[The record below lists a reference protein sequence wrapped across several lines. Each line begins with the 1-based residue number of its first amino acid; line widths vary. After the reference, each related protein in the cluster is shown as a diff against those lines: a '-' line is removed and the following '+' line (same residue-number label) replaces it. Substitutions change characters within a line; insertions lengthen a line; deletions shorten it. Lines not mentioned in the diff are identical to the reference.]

1 MFEDFILTLKKTFSW
16 VTTILPQGI
25 RLAIKPLILA
35 IILLIIGRYTSPIL
49 SVCGFLIFYITISIP
64 NIQSIK
70 DWSYPEEVQRQRR
83 VSLYKA
89 RAFLAPYKNIMG
101 NHTLSNKYCT
111 VKFTNQNRENR
122 FFCISKLHSKK
133 DNILPYFEVVVME
146 NLSSS
151 FPTANECFDA
161 LCNNFSYNTKL
172 DDLHE
177 IFSKSHNG
185 YNNYILNDSAYIP
198 FSGTKLETSELAQFV
213 KETKKKRENLQN
225 LINKKI
231 EIININN
238 ASEAELTALP
248 GINVI
253 QAKKIINFRDYERE
267 FSSIEDFFRVMKI
280 KKHFHEQLKSR
291 IKVEPVKKKI
301 NKKTNERIIDID

>member
-1 MFEDFILTLKKTFSW
+1 MPEYDFIRTRIII
-16 VTTILPQGI
+16 V
-25 RLAIKPLILA
+25 ILA
-35 IILLIIGRYTSPIL
+35 IILFIIGRYTSPIL
-49 SVCGFLIFYITISIP
+49 SVCGFLMFYITVSIL
-64 NIQSIK
+64 NIHSIT
-70 DWSYPEEVQRQRR
+70 DWSYPVEVQRQRR
-83 VSLYKA
+83 ISLYKA

-111 VKFTNQNRENR
+111 VKFTNKNRENR

-146 NLSSS
+146 NLSKS

-172 DDLHE
+172 DDLHA
-177 IFSKSHNG
+177 IFAKSHNS

-198 FSGTKLETSELAQFV
+198 FSETKLETSELAQFV
-213 KETKKKRENLQN
+213 KETKKKRETLQSI
-225 LINKKI
+225 INNQI

-267 FSSIEDFFRVMKI
+267 FSSVDDFFKVMKI
-280 KKHFHEQLKSR
+280 KKHFHEQLKAR

-301 NKKTNERIIDID
+301 NKRTNERIIDIE